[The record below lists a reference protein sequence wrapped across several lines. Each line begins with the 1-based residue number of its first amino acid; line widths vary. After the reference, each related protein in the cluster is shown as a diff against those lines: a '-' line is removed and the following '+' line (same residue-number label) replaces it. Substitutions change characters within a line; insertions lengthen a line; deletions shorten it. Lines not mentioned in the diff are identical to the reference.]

1 MPEFSTLV
9 VLHAVPTLCLVG
21 LIWFVQLVHY
31 PLYQAVG
38 ATAFVAYEREHSRR
52 ITPLVLPLM
61 VAEVVAAALLV
72 LAAPTA
78 ATRTV
83 SWLGAALLAAVWA
96 STFVLQ
102 VPCHRRLEQHPDG
115 LAMRRLVRTNWLRT
129 AAWTL
134 RGALAVLMLWPW

>member
-31 PLYQAVG
+31 PLYPAVA
-38 ATAFVAYEREHSRR
+38 ATAFVAYEREHCRR

-61 VAEVVAAALLV
+61 LAELAAATLLV
-72 LAAPTA
+72 LAAPTD
-78 ATRTV
+78 ATRTLV
-83 SWLGAALLAAVWA
+83 WLGAALLAVVWA
-96 STFVLQ
+96 STFLQQ
-102 VPCHRRLEQHPDG
+102 VPCHRRLELQADR

-134 RGALAVLMLWPW
+134 RGAIAVLLLLP